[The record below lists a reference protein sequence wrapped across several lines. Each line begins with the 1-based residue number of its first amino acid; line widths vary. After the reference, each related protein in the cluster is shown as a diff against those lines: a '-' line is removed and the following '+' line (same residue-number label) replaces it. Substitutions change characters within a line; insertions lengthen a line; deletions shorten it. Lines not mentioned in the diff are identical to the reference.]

1 MLFSLIVLVATGIL
15 ITSFTV
21 IQTLFCDG
29 KGTHYEK
36 LWFNGSDLDFLLRPF
51 SALSRF
57 LVKLSS
63 TKMLH
68 GWIWKQT
75 RIRKA
80 SFRSIYYR
88 GLYREYFLPNFSKNG
103 KWKLIKDRDR
113 AIVEVIIATSKLDF
127 LVAKTKATT
136 KKIFSDC
143 LVSEYFCTLLC
154 KTIDLWSPDGAYEYF
169 NL

>member
-1 MLFSLIVLVATGIL
+1 MDQIKKFFWGLFQI
-15 ITSFTV
+15 
-21 IQTLFCDG
+21 
-29 KGTHYEK
+29 
-36 LWFNGSDLDFLLRPF
+36 
-51 SALSRF
+51 LSRF

-103 KWKLIKDRDR
+103 KWKLLKDRDR
-113 AIVEVIIATSKLDF
+113 AIVEVIIATSRLDF

-169 NL
+169 NLQFYIPGTPELTFTCIFIYFK